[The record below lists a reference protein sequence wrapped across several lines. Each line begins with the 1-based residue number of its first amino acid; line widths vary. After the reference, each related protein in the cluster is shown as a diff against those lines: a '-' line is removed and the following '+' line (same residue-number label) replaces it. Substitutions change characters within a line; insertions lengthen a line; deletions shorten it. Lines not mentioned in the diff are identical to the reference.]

1 MVQELPLDDKET
13 RALPNLNLNT
23 FVNTYAKGTYFS
35 LNGSLTTPPCS
46 EGVRWTVVKEPVP
59 MSKAQKEAMDAMWKS
74 DNSFAEGKGNN
85 RVVQPLNDRVLLK
98 NTFEN
103 YKCEEC
109 FSKMLFTSAALL
121 AIAAL
126 QF

>member
-74 DNSFAEGKGNN
+74 DSSFAEGKGNN

-98 NTFEN
+98 NTFEA